1 MELTLKTTHPY
12 RIRLS
17 HGCLSAVGEEAAAL
31 FPQGTRAMII
41 SDSHVWPLYGETVAA
56 SLRAAGFRVFS
67 HVFPAGEAN
76 KQLSTIENM
85 YRAMSENGFTRTDFV
100 VALGGGVTG
109 DMAGFAAA
117 TFLRGIDFIQIPTTL
132 LAQVDSSVGGKTGVD
147 TSFGKN
153 LVGAFH
159 QPRLVLIDPDTL
171 STLPDHFFRDGMG
184 EVIKYGCIRDPEL
197 FELVSDGSAREHLE
211 EVLYR
216 CVDCKRQVVEHDA
229 LDKGERMILNFG
241 HTLGHALEKLH
252 GFEAGALSHGMGVG
266 IGMVWMTRASEANGL
281 TQPGTARRIADV
293 LAAYQMP
300 VDDSMPLDRVI
311 GATAMDKKGTG
322 DSLRLI
328 VLDKI
333 GSCRIYPVKKS
344 ELPAFFGLSE

>member
-1 MELTLKTTHPY
+1 M
-12 RIRLS
+12 
-17 HGCLSAVGEEAAAL
+17 
-31 FPQGTRAMII
+31 
-41 SDSHVWPLYGETVAA
+41 
-56 SLRAAGFRVFS
+56 
-67 HVFPAGEAN
+67 
-76 KQLSTIENM
+76 
-85 YRAMSENGFTRTDFV
+85 
-100 VALGGGVTG
+100 
-109 DMAGFAAA
+109 
-117 TFLRGIDFIQIPTTL
+117 
-132 LAQVDSSVGGKTGVD
+132 
-147 TSFGKN
+147 
-153 LVGAFH
+153 VGAFH

-197 FELVSDGSAREHLE
+197 FELISDGSAREHLE

-266 IGMVWMTRASEANGL
+266 IGMVWITRASEANGL

>member
-1 MELTLKTTHPY
+1 MIHIPISASTPY
-12 RIRLS
+12 
-17 HGCLSAVGEEAAAL
+17 AVHLGSGLLDSIGTWIPGE
-31 FPQGTRAMII
+31 PCRAMII
-41 SDSHVWPLYGETVAA
+41 SDDTVFGLYGAKLRA
-56 SLRAAGFRVFS
+56 SLERDGYSTDTF
-67 HVFPAGEAN
+67 VFPAGEASKRMDTLCN
-76 KQLSTIENM
+76 TLEALAAGRFSRKDL
-85 YRAMSENGFTRTDFV
+85 V

-197 FELVSDGSAREHLE
+197 FELISDGSAREHLE

-266 IGMVWMTRASEANGL
+266 IGMVWITRASEANGL